1 MAVSSLLAKGQGPLM
16 RETHDWDKVAALERQ
31 LAREEVLELTPEV
44 MELLR
49 SVARDVV
56 VPDAE
61 VQRALMTPAGCV
73 VLVREIRR
81 RIREG
86 SQRLM
91 RAISESNRLVE
102 AGDTTGARKCLEDV
116 LAVEVV
122 PLYRQHA
129 EAELSHLE

>member
-1 MAVSSLLAKGQGPLM
+1 MTVSSLLAKGQGPLM
-16 RETHDWDKVAALERQ
+16 RKTHDWDEVAALERQ
-31 LAREEVLELTPEV
+31 LGREEGLELTPEV
-44 MELLR
+44 SELLR
-49 SVARDVV
+49 RVARDVV

-61 VQRALMTPAGCV
+61 VHRALMTRSGSV
-73 VLVREIRR
+73 ELVREVRR

-102 AGDTTGARKCLEDV
+102 SGDMPGARQCLEDV